1 MVEAVFWYRRWL
13 RGDPAPP
20 RCCKLCCRWPSVG
33 SPSLPWRSPEAVARA
48 LRALV
53 LPFFEPLGGL
63 LEPLGPLLERLG
75 ASGRVLERSWN
86 ALGASWS
93 GLGALLERSW
103 RVLESSCSLL
113 ERCWRVLERSYSVL
127 ERSWSVLERKTLKNH
142 ENHWFF
148 NGFSRFLTPAPGP
161 KPEV

>member
-53 LPFFEPLGGL
+53 LPFFELLGGL
-63 LEPLGPLLERLG
+63 LEPPGPLLERLG
-75 ASGRVLERSWN
+75 A
-86 ALGASWS
+86 
-93 GLGALLERSW
+93 
-103 RVLESSCSLL
+103 
-113 ERCWRVLERSYSVL
+113 VL
-127 ERSWSVLERKTLKNH
+127 ERSWSLLARLGAVLERLGAVL
-142 ENHWFF
+142 E
-148 NGFSRFLTPAPGP
+148 RL
-161 KPEV
+161 

>member
-75 ASGRVLERSWN
+75 ASCR
-86 ALGASWS
+86 
-93 GLGALLERSW
+93 
-103 RVLESSCSLL
+103 
-113 ERCWRVLERSYSVL
+113 VL
-127 ERSWSVLERKTLKNH
+127 ERSWSVLERSWSGLGAVLARLGELLEPLGALLARLGAVLERLGAVLERLGAVLERLGVQNLEIMKIIVLSMV
-142 ENHWFF
+142 FQ
-148 NGFSRFLTPAPGP
+148 GF
-161 KPEV
+161 